1 MNSATIHTQPRHR
14 APRRTPLSD
23 DAVLA
28 SLPLDSQKQI
38 VVVFSDDLIHRW
50 ERIVLGDRA

>member
-1 MNSATIHTQPRHR
+1 MNSSATIHAQPRHR
-14 APRRTPLSD
+14 APRRTPLYN

-28 SLPLDSQKQI
+28 SLPLDPQKQI
-38 VVVFSDDLIHRW
+38 VFSDDLIHRW